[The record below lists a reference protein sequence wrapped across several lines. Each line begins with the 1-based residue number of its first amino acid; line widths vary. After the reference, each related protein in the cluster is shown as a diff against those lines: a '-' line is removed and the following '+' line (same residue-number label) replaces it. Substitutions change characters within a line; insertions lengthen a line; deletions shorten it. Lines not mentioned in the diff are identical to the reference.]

1 MTKLSL
7 PPDKINA
14 PITNYNVLKPIQVQ
28 SGTAMPW
35 FDQPGGGT
43 QFLLPDSISNLQKD
57 GYLEIFPK

>member
-1 MTKLSL
+1 MH
-7 PPDKINA
+7 P
-14 PITNYNVLKPIQVQ
+14 NYNVLKQIQVQ